1 MIRWQGIAIDRSKRM
16 IAHDGD
22 AIHLSGLR
30 FRLASALL
38 LGGPMSKETLF
49 DLLYDD
55 REDGGPLGGRELIS
69 VLLSQI
75 KSRLARIGL
84 ELHADG
90 PYGRR
95 LYWAEPINRKAGD
108 AIERRERNSCVT
120 ESDLPLPRLR
130 QTGRPLLPQN
140 QEGPL

>member
-1 MIRWQGIAIDRSKRM
+1 MIRWRGITIDRSKRT
-16 IAHDGD
+16 IARDGN

-38 LGGPMSKETLF
+38 LGGPMSKEILF

-55 REDGGPLGGRELIS
+55 REDGGPLGGIALIS
-69 VLLSQI
+69 VLLSQN
-75 KSRLARIGL
+75 KFRLARIGL
-84 ELHADG
+84 ELHTDG
-90 PYGRR
+90 PNGRR
-95 LYWAEPINRKAGD
+95 RYWAEPINRKEGD

-120 ESDLPLPRLR
+120 ESD
-130 QTGRPLLPQN
+130 RPLLPQN

>member
-1 MIRWQGIAIDRSKRM
+1 
-16 IAHDGD
+16 
-22 AIHLSGLR
+22 
-30 FRLASALL
+30 
-38 LGGPMSKETLF
+38 MSKETLF

-55 REDGGPLGGRELIS
+55 REDGGPLSGRELIS
-69 VLLSQI
+69 VLLWQI

-95 LYWAEPINRKAGD
+95 RYWAEPIQPKEGD

-120 ESDLPLPRLR
+120 ESD
-130 QTGRPLLPQN
+130 RPLLPQN

>member
-1 MIRWQGIAIDRSKRM
+1 MIHFQGIAIDRLKRT
-16 IAHDGD
+16 IAHDGN

-30 FRLASALL
+30 FRLVSALL
-38 LGGPMSKETLF
+38 LGGPISKETLF

-55 REDGGPLGGRELIS
+55 REDGGPLSGRELIS

-90 PYGRR
+90 SYHCRR
-95 LYWAEPINRKAGD
+95 YWAEPINRKAGD

-120 ESDLPLPRLR
+120 ESD
-130 QTGRPLLPQN
+130 RPLLPQN

>member
-1 MIRWQGIAIDRSKRM
+1 MIRFQGIAIDRPKRT
-16 IAHDGD
+16 IAHDGN

-90 PYGRR
+90 PYRCRR
-95 LYWAEPINRKAGD
+95 YWAEPINRKEGD
-108 AIERRERNSCVT
+108 AIERGERNSCVT
-120 ESDLPLPRLR
+120 ESY
-130 QTGRPLLPQN
+130 QPLLPQN
-140 QEGPL
+140 QERPI